1 MIPLT
6 LAQIAEITGGELR
19 GDPAA
24 VVTGEVVID
33 SRRAGPGGLFAAV
46 AGERADGHD
55 FAPAAVAA
63 GAVAVLA
70 TRPVPVPSVL
80 VTDVPAALAALAK
93 FVIDALPA
101 AAIAGITGSS
111 GKTTTKDL
119 AAQLVERLGPTIAPA
134 GSFNNEF
141 GHPLTVL
148 RADAATRY
156 LVLEL
161 SARGPGH
168 IAYLCRV
175 APPRYGVV
183 LNVGHAHAGEF
194 GGLDQVARA
203 KGELVEALPADGAA
217 ILNADDPRV
226 LAMAART
233 AARVV
238 TFGVDDR
245 TALIRAAGVRL
256 DDLGRPSFT
265 LLTPEGQAGVTLRL
279 HGAHN
284 VPDAVAAAALARELG
299 LGLADIADGL
309 CAAVARSRWRME
321 VRRREDGVTVINDA
335 YNANPES
342 VRAALQALRHLAQD
356 GRGFAILGHMAELG
370 DTSRASHEDI
380 GEFAAQAELAGLIA
394 VGDEAAP
401 ILAGARRV
409 RSWTGEALAVPDGTA
424 ALDALANQLKPGDVV
439 LVKASRAAHLE
450 GVAADIAR
458 RGRPGEDRPVVRSRL
473 VVLRAVRHPAGHQ
486 GLHPARLR
494 PGDQV
499 GRAGRAPVQAR
510 HADHGRHG
518 DHHRVAGRLPRRPPG
533 HRRRHVRVRAAGA
546 VPDDRARPGRV
557 RRRLHQALHAAQPG
571 PAQRGQ
577 AGRPGHRGR
586 DLRGAGDQVPRRV
599 GHHPGVH
606 PPVLLRG
613 LRHLHRPGAVRGLG
627 HPHGVR
633 DLQRREP
640 HRRAGRPGHRRG
652 HSRARRL
659 HDHRHLAAAQRL
671 HGLHGQRL
679 LRTSATRRTW
689 PSWPPP

>member
-6 LAQIAEITGGELR
+6 LAQIAEITGGQLR

-55 FAPAAVAA
+55 FASAAVAA

-80 VTDVPAALAALAK
+80 VTDVPAALAALAR

-245 TALIRAAGVRL
+245 TAQIRHAPAEIRAADVRL

-342 VRAALQALRHLAQD
+342 VRAALHALRHLAQD

-370 DTSRASHEDI
+370 ETSRASHEDI

-394 VGDEAAP
+394 VGEEAAP

-450 GVAADIAR
+450 GVAALLT
-458 RGRPGEDRPVVRSRL
+458 RGDDPPDP
-473 VVLRAVRHPAGHQ
+473 
-486 GLHPARLR
+486 PAR
-494 PGDQV
+494 
-499 GRAGRAPVQAR
+499 
-510 HADHGRHG
+510 
-518 DHHRVAGRLPRRPPG
+518 
-533 HRRRHVRVRAAGA
+533 
-546 VPDDRARPGRV
+546 
-557 RRRLHQALHAAQPG
+557 
-571 PAQRGQ
+571 
-577 AGRPGHRGR
+577 
-586 DLRGAGDQVPRRV
+586 
-599 GHHPGVH
+599 
-606 PPVLLRG
+606 
-613 LRHLHRPGAVRGLG
+613 
-627 HPHGVR
+627 
-633 DLQRREP
+633 
-640 HRRAGRPGHRRG
+640 
-652 HSRARRL
+652 
-659 HDHRHLAAAQRL
+659 
-671 HGLHGQRL
+671 
-679 LRTSATRRTW
+679 T
-689 PSWPPP
+689 

>member
-1 MIPLT
+1 VIPLT
-6 LAQIAEITGGELR
+6 LAQIAEITGGQLSGE
-19 GDPAA
+19 PAA

-55 FAPAAVAA
+55 FASAAVAA

-80 VTDVPAALAALAK
+80 VADVPAALAALAR
-93 FVIDALPA
+93 FVADSLPA
-101 AAIAGITGSS
+101 AAIAGLTGSS

-119 AAQLVERLGPTIAPA
+119 AAQLIERLGPTIAPA

-141 GHPLTVL
+141 GLPLTVL

-168 IAYLCRV
+168 IAYLCRI

-194 GGLDQVARA
+194 GGLDQVAEA
-203 KGELVEALPADGAA
+203 KGELVEALPADGVA

-238 TFGVDDR
+238 TVGVDDR
-245 TALIRAAGVRL
+245 AALIRATDVRL

-265 LLTPEGQAGVTLRL
+265 LLTPEGPAAITLRL
-279 HGAHN
+279 HGAHI

-321 VRRREDGVTVINDA
+321 VHRRRDGVTVINDA

-342 VRAALQALRHLAQD
+342 VAAALRALRHLAQD
-356 GRGFAILGHMAELG
+356 GRGFAVLGHMAELG
-370 DTSRASHEDI
+370 GTSRASHEDV
-380 GEFAAQAELAGLIA
+380 GELAAQADLAGVIA

-409 RSWTGEALAVPDGTA
+409 RSWTGEALAVPDGAA
-424 ALDALANQLKPGDVV
+424 ALDALSNQLKPGDVV

-450 GVAADIAR
+450 GVAEALLAGEEADR
-458 RGRPGEDRPVVRSRL
+458 
-473 VVLRAVRHPAGHQ
+473 
-486 GLHPARLR
+486 
-494 PGDQV
+494 
-499 GRAGRAPVQAR
+499 
-510 HADHGRHG
+510 
-518 DHHRVAGRLPRRPPG
+518 
-533 HRRRHVRVRAAGA
+533 
-546 VPDDRARPGRV
+546 
-557 RRRLHQALHAAQPG
+557 
-571 PAQRGQ
+571 
-577 AGRPGHRGR
+577 
-586 DLRGAGDQVPRRV
+586 
-599 GHHPGVH
+599 
-606 PPVLLRG
+606 
-613 LRHLHRPGAVRGLG
+613 
-627 HPHGVR
+627 
-633 DLQRREP
+633 
-640 HRRAGRPGHRRG
+640 
-652 HSRARRL
+652 
-659 HDHRHLAAAQRL
+659 
-671 HGLHGQRL
+671 
-679 LRTSATRRTW
+679 
-689 PSWPPP
+689 

>member
-6 LAQIAEITGGELR
+6 LAQIAEITGGQLSGE
-19 GDPAA
+19 PAA

-46 AGERADGHD
+46 AGEQADGHD
-55 FAPAAVAA
+55 FAVAAVAA

-80 VTDVPAALAALAK
+80 VGDVPAALAALAR
-93 FVIDALPA
+93 FVADSLPA
-101 AAIAGITGSS
+101 VAIAGLTGSS

-119 AAQLVERLGPTIAPA
+119 AAQLIERLGSTIAPA

-141 GHPLTVL
+141 GLPLTVL

-168 IAYLCRV
+168 IAYLCRI

-194 GGLDQVARA
+194 GGLDQVAQA
-203 KGELVEALPADGAA
+203 KGELVEALPADGVA

-238 TFGVDDR
+238 TVGVDDR
-245 TALIRAAGVRL
+245 AALIRATDVRL

-265 LLTPEGQAGVTLRL
+265 LLTPEGPAAITLRL
-279 HGAHN
+279 HGAHI

-321 VRRREDGVTVINDA
+321 VHRRRDGVTVINDA

-342 VRAALQALRHLAQD
+342 VAAALRALRHLAQD
-356 GRGFAILGHMAELG
+356 GRGFAVLGHMAELG
-370 DTSRASHEDI
+370 GTSRASHEDV
-380 GEFAAQAELAGLIA
+380 GELAAQADLAGVIA

-409 RSWTGEALAVPDGTA
+409 RSWTGEALAVPDGAA
-424 ALDALANQLKPGDVV
+424 ALDALSNQLKPGDVV

-450 GVAADIAR
+450 GVAEALLAGEEADR
-458 RGRPGEDRPVVRSRL
+458 
-473 VVLRAVRHPAGHQ
+473 
-486 GLHPARLR
+486 
-494 PGDQV
+494 
-499 GRAGRAPVQAR
+499 
-510 HADHGRHG
+510 
-518 DHHRVAGRLPRRPPG
+518 
-533 HRRRHVRVRAAGA
+533 
-546 VPDDRARPGRV
+546 
-557 RRRLHQALHAAQPG
+557 
-571 PAQRGQ
+571 
-577 AGRPGHRGR
+577 
-586 DLRGAGDQVPRRV
+586 
-599 GHHPGVH
+599 
-606 PPVLLRG
+606 
-613 LRHLHRPGAVRGLG
+613 
-627 HPHGVR
+627 
-633 DLQRREP
+633 
-640 HRRAGRPGHRRG
+640 
-652 HSRARRL
+652 
-659 HDHRHLAAAQRL
+659 
-671 HGLHGQRL
+671 
-679 LRTSATRRTW
+679 
-689 PSWPPP
+689 